1 MKTKRMKLS
10 DMNPAPY
17 NPRVE
22 LKPGDVDF
30 DKLVQSIET
39 FGNVEPILYNER
51 TGNIV
56 GGHQRWGVLKHLGEK
71 ETDAVVIDIPLEEEK
86 LLNIALNQ
94 IKGEWDRE
102 KLSELLSKVHPAEAH
117 LSGFSPQEIMLL
129 VSQANERTDDLLSDY
144 DNDRIENDNDDWEND
159 RGNFEDDEDEE
170 EDGEKWLSDG
180 LSYVV
185 SISFDS
191 ADRANDWLEEHDING
206 SIKPGSRTTVIRMD
220 GE

>member
-56 GGHQRWGVLKHLGEK
+56 GGHQRWRVLKHLGEK
-71 ETDAVVIDIPLEEEK
+71 ETDVVVLIY
-86 LLNIALNQ
+86 
-94 IKGEWDRE
+94 R
-102 KLSELLSKVHPAEAH
+102 SKRKN
-117 LSGFSPQEIMLL
+117 SS
-129 VSQANERTDDLLSDY
+129 T
-144 DNDRIENDNDDWEND
+144 
-159 RGNFEDDEDEE
+159 
-170 EDGEKWLSDG
+170 
-180 LSYVV
+180 
-185 SISFDS
+185 
-191 ADRANDWLEEHDING
+191 
-206 SIKPGSRTTVIRMD
+206 
-220 GE
+220 